1 MNWDAIAAIGEIVG
15 ALAVVLTLGY
25 LAIQT
30 RSAKDVALAQAQ
42 RELAAGLNSVWSR
55 LEQDRELLRLVR
67 IGANDWQALKNNEKA
82 AVHAFYTQ
90 LFANFSAAMGQH
102 HLKGN
107 ENFVRTW
114 EDVLLG
120 LLLCPG
126 GRAWWEEAQYL
137 YFPPLVSRLNARL
150 KASVDL
156 PPSWIRGLSFW
167 TTDDADFVKD
177 GTDKLT

>member
-1 MNWDAIAAIGEIVG
+1 MNWDAISAIGEIVG

-30 RSAKDVALAQAQ
+30 RGAKDVALAQAQ
-42 RELAAGLNSVWSR
+42 RELTADLNSVWSR

-67 IGANDWQALKNNEKA
+67 IGVNDWQALKNNEKA

-90 LFANFSAAMGQH
+90 LFFNLSAAMGQH

-107 ENFVRTW
+107 EDDVQTW

-150 KASVDL
+150 KTSVDL
-156 PPSWIRGLSFW
+156 PPSWIKGLSFW
-167 TTDDADFVKD
+167 TTDDADFVKE
-177 GTDKLT
+177 GTNKLT

>member
-15 ALAVVLTLGY
+15 ALAVVGTLGY

-30 RSAKDVALAQAQ
+30 RSAKEVALAQAQ
-42 RELAAGLNSVWSR
+42 RELTADLNSVWSR
-55 LEQDRELLRLVR
+55 LEQDRELLRLVS
-67 IGANDWQALKNNEKA
+67 IGVNDWQVLKNNEKA

-90 LFANFSAAMGQH
+90 LFFNLSAAMGQH

-107 ENFVRTW
+107 EDFVRTW

-137 YFPPLVSRLNARL
+137 YFPLLVSRLNARL
-150 KASVDL
+150 NSSVDL
-156 PPSWIRGLSFW
+156 PPSWINGLSFW
-167 TTDDADFVKD
+167 TTEDADFVND
-177 GTDKLT
+177 GNDKLT